1 MKIAVLIARI
11 LLGLIFVVF
20 GLNFFLHF
28 PFLPSSAPMSEK
40 AQAFSGGLYGSGYFF
55 QYMKVIE
62 IASGLAI
69 LFNRYTAFFL
79 LILFPVSVNIFLFHA
94 ILMPSGLTV
103 AGPIIILHLFLGFAY
118 RKYYSSIFTAV
129 PTV

>member
-11 LLGLIFVVF
+11 LLGLIFLVF

-28 PFLPSSAPMSEK
+28 SFLPSSAPMSEK

-94 ILMPSGLTV
+94 VLMPSGLTV

-129 PTV
+129 PKL